1 MKHEETRE
9 MFSFSIF
16 SAIRGFHVYKV
27 IWENPTP
34 GEELYCRRKVG
45 NSHDP
50 LSVAVIKRIDG
61 EDTIVGHV
69 PRRISALCNSF
80 IRRGG
85 TIQCIVDG
93 SRRYSADLPQGG
105 LEVPCKL
112 LFSISTEEFCKKT
125 ETMVCAALSN
135 TTFSLDSSTSKVH
148 IRESDEGHLPVVNKS
163 ELYIVSA
170 VEHTHNTTN
179 VDNEVTTNLN
189 QPILVVD
196 NSIPVNTVEEVIC
209 SPPKKQRKRFNEESI
224 IMGKQLEDLEI
235 DYAQR
240 LLKSQFPH
248 LNGLQSTLIQQKAC
262 LTTDQVY
269 ENKIQIVFCNI
280 RKYWIVATTVDC
292 NDGEVKVYDS
302 FYSYLDKESLR
313 TVMNLFTTGNIK
325 PKIKL
330 LPSQKQKGPDDC
342 GVFAICFSV
351 VIAFGLNLGTIRVRQ
366 EEMRTH
372 LVNCFNK
379 EQFSPFPVL

>member
-1 MKHEETRE
+1 MLKLNPGGVENWNSCIITCNHVLETRE
-9 MFSFSIF
+9 IFSFSIF

-34 GEELYCRRKVG
+34 GEELYCRREVG

-69 PRRISALCNSF
+69 PRRISALCNAF

-148 IRESDEGHLPVVNKS
+148 IPESDEGHLPVVNKS

-170 VEHTHNTTN
+170 VEHTH
-179 VDNEVTTNLN
+179 
-189 QPILVVD
+189 
-196 NSIPVNTVEEVIC
+196 
-209 SPPKKQRKRFNEESI
+209 
-224 IMGKQLEDLEI
+224 
-235 DYAQR
+235 A
-240 LLKSQFPH
+240 
-248 LNGLQSTLIQQKAC
+248 
-262 LTTDQVY
+262 
-269 ENKIQIVFCNI
+269 
-280 RKYWIVATTVDC
+280 
-292 NDGEVKVYDS
+292 
-302 FYSYLDKESLR
+302 
-313 TVMNLFTTGNIK
+313 
-325 PKIKL
+325 
-330 LPSQKQKGPDDC
+330 
-342 GVFAICFSV
+342 
-351 VIAFGLNLGTIRVRQ
+351 
-366 EEMRTH
+366 
-372 LVNCFNK
+372 
-379 EQFSPFPVL
+379 